1 MIINDKKKSQKIPH
15 NYFLLLIICIIDN
28 KLFKIII
35 NFVIIKFY
43 DNK

>member
-1 MIINDKKKSQKIPH
+1 MIKKNPKKSHIII
-15 NYFLLLIICIIDN
+15 FLLLIICIIDN